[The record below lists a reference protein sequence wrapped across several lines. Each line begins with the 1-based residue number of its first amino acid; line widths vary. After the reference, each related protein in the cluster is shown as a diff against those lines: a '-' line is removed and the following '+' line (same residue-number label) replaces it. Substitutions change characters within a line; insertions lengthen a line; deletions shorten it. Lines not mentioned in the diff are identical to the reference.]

1 MSNDKKIE
9 DRYKRVF
16 GAYDIRGI
24 VGDDLDSATVKAIA
38 RAYGDYLCPKEP
50 GSFLIGHDGRWSS
63 PALAEAVS
71 MGLRESGHRVTHMG
85 LSSTPMVYWY
95 GAEGGFDGSI
105 ALSASHLAANY
116 NGLKLCQRDALP
128 LSGEHGLPEIEAM
141 SRKTPKQSGRP
152 SSELLA
158 FASPLGQ
165 YVARIRSCL
174 KPARPLRIAVDAG
187 NGMGGMGTEAL
198 FSPFDAVELWRLS
211 FYPDGNFSGRS
222 PNPLEPGALDR
233 LSDTVRKRELDF
245 GLAFDGDADRAVVV
259 DEKGEMVPP
268 DSLGGLIAMHF
279 LKENPGAVILH
290 DLRTSRIVAE
300 LIQAAGGRPVRSRV
314 GHAYIKRAMRE
325 HSAIFAMELSGHYYY
340 SDLHYTDNGLRT
352 LVELINIVSA
362 DDKSL
367 YQLIAPFKRYP
378 TSGEINQ
385 KVSDRE
391 RVLKALESKYQ
402 DGRVDHLDGLSVDYP
417 NWWFNARASHTE
429 LVLRLN
435 IGATNEVLL
444 KERQQTLLE
453 QINDINQYTSP
464 A

>member
-1 MSNDKKIE
+1 
-9 DRYKRVF
+9 
-16 GAYDIRGI
+16 
-24 VGDDLDSATVKAIA
+24 
-38 RAYGDYLCPKEP
+38 
-50 GSFLIGHDGRWSS
+50 
-63 PALAEAVS
+63 
-71 MGLRESGHRVTHMG
+71 
-85 LSSTPMVYWY
+85 
-95 GAEGGFDGSI
+95 
-105 ALSASHLAANY
+105 
-116 NGLKLCQRDALP
+116 
-128 LSGEHGLPEIEAM
+128 
-141 SRKTPKQSGRP
+141 
-152 SSELLA
+152 
-158 FASPLGQ
+158 
-165 YVARIRSCL
+165 
-174 KPARPLRIAVDAG
+174 
-187 NGMGGMGTEAL
+187 
-198 FSPFDAVELWRLS
+198 
-211 FYPDGNFSGRS
+211 
-222 PNPLEPGALDR
+222 
-233 LSDTVRKRELDF
+233 
-245 GLAFDGDADRAVVV
+245 
-259 DEKGEMVPP
+259 
-268 DSLGGLIAMHF
+268 MHF

-314 GHAYIKRAMRE
+314 GHAFIKRAMRE